1 MTSPL
6 TEGTVEPRN
15 DEQLGPTS
23 APPPYRMSRN
33 QRVFF
38 GITGVTLGIVVG
50 VWMMLML
57 SGIMAEDAPATDD
70 PQDLQDDLQRLQEDV
85 DALAATIA
93 EAEGRM
99 AADEG
104 ALASTLAMVDEVQGN
119 LDELSATVSALSG
132 ALGDQGGD
140 LDSLSERLASTR
152 AQLDATRADLME
164 ALLRLEYARG
174 RQDGTQVFVNMTTED
189 LSGVLTQL
197 ADAIDQMQ
205 LSQQYL
211 ADVLRQLEG
220 ALGGGPPDGYAL
232 PKPHLVHY
240 ESPLINFQ
248 CAMCHNANP
257 VGELKVYDDTL
268 YFNGSLASVD
278 FRVKIDKTAVCS
290 ACHDWF
296 PDGEMDPEYKERS
309 CVQRECH
316 DDWARDMNS
325 PYVNEDNVTPDD
337 CLLCHGAR
345 PFYPR

>member
-1 MTSPL
+1 MTNS
-6 TEGTVEPRN
+6 TTDGT
-15 DEQLGPTS
+15 LGPHGDEPHGPEPGS
-23 APPPYRMSRN
+23 APYRMSRN

-38 GITGVTLGIVVG
+38 GITGVTLGVVVG

-57 SGIMAEDAPATDD
+57 SGIMAEDPPATDD
-70 PQDLQDDLQRLQEDV
+70 SQDLQDDLQRLQEDV
-85 DALAATIA
+85 DALSAAIA
-93 EAEGRM
+93 DAEGRM
-99 AADEG
+99 AVDED
-104 ALASTLAMVDEVQGN
+104 ALASTLALVDEVQGR
-119 LDELSATVSALSG
+119 LDELSATVNGLSD
-132 ALGDQGGD
+132 ALGEQGRD
-140 LDSLSERLASTR
+140 LDSLGAQLASTR
-152 AQLDATRADLME
+152 AQLDAAREDLME

-174 RQDGTQVFVNMTTED
+174 RQDGTQVFVNMTSED

-197 ADAIDQMQ
+197 TDAIDQMQ
-205 LSQQYL
+205 LSQELL
-211 ADVLRQLEG
+211 ADAIKQLQR
-220 ALGGGPPDGYAL
+220 ALGGGPPEGYAL

-240 ESPLINFQ
+240 ENPLINFQ

-257 VGELKVYDDTL
+257 VGELVVYDETL

-296 PDGEMDPEYKERS
+296 PDGEMDPEYKDRS

-316 DDWARDMNS
+316 NDWAQDMNS
-325 PYVNEDNVTPDD
+325 PYVNEANVTPDD